1 MSVRLR
7 TGRRMARQVSDTVA
21 ERHRA
26 PVRARREA
34 RGPTPRCA
42 RCLAY
47 GVPLDEAAS
56 RSLCRACAMAG
67 DGDG

>member
-1 MSVRLR
+1 VVSVRLR
-7 TGRRMARQVSDTVA
+7 TGRRMARQVSDTAA

-26 PVRARREA
+26 AVRARRQA

-47 GVPLDEAAS
+47 GVPLAEAAGGP
-56 RSLCRACAMAG
+56 LCRVCAMAAT
-67 DGDG
+67 